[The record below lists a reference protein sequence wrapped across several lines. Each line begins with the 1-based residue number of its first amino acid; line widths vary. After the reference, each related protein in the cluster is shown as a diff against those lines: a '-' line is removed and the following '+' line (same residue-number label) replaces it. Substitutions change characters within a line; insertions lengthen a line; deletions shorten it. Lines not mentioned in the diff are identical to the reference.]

1 MAYKIPGIGGGSG
14 GGVMAYVYPKVD
26 AKTKQLQK
34 ILYDSLVAATSLKG
48 NRASP
53 LSTGDFGELRL
64 TKMPAVLLECGF
76 MDSKTDVPI
85 ILSEEFAVK
94 AAEGIVSGIAEFAG
108 LKKKAAEENV
118 STYSGLYYVQT
129 GAFRERQNAENQV
142 EKLKAAGFNAFI
154 KVE

>member
-1 MAYKIPGIGGGSG
+1 M
-14 GGVMAYVYPKVD
+14 
-26 AKTKQLQK
+26 
-34 ILYDSLVAATSLKG
+34 
-48 NRASP
+48 
-53 LSTGDFGELRL
+53 
-64 TKMPAVLLECGF
+64 
-76 MDSKTDVPI
+76 PI